1 MLRRFLLVTSL
12 ILFTTGSGVAAAA
25 EPPNQN
31 DPCSRNGRDS
41 CGTTGKG
48 SYRNYRYGVRWFG
61 DYRGAV
67 PEVSGATFCI
77 DLRFWYPGKSFGYEE
92 RSAAGLKN
100 KAGKA
105 VSATSLRRMNR
116 ALWKYG
122 RSNNAAQQAAVM
134 LYVHRL
140 MGDGA
145 PGEVD
150 PSALSSASQ
159 SVYSKLVADAERW
172 AGPYKVSVELPD
184 KLTAGREAEATVE
197 VLTPDGRKVPDVDVT
212 LTSAGADAPAKV
224 NTGDGSATVAV
235 TATGPGTVTLDART
249 EGLPDALPTM
259 YAPTKG
265 QAVRN
270 GQRLVSAATVTPRAQ
285 AKASAKAQP
294 ALATQI
300 SEQSS
305 APGASITDT
314 VKVTGL
320 GGLTATIQAA
330 LYGPYPSRDAIT
342 CADAPAWTGTLTA
355 TGDGDYVTEPVTLTA
370 PGYYTYRESI
380 AESET
385 IAGVQTAC
393 ADVAETTIVRAAP
406 QVVTQISASQTAPG
420 AQITDT
426 VVVTGLGKVAA
437 TINV

>member
-1 MLRRFLLVTSL
+1 MVRRFLLVTLL

-122 RSNNAAQQAAVM
+122 RSGNATQQAAVM

-150 PSALSSASQ
+150 PSALSSTGR
-159 SVYSKLVADAERW
+159 SVYAKVVADADRW
-172 AGPYKVSVELPD
+172 AGPYTVNVELPAT
-184 KLTAGREAEATVE
+184 LTAGKEAEATVE

-212 LTSAGADAPAKV
+212 LTVVGAEAAKKV
-224 NTGDGSATVAV
+224 NTGDGTATVSV
-235 TATGPGTVTLDART
+235 TPGGPGTVTVDART
-249 EGLPDALPTM
+249 EGLPAELPTM
-259 YAPTKG
+259 YVPTKG

-270 GQRLVSAATVTPRAQ
+270 GQRLVSALTATPRA
-285 AKASAKAQP
+285 SAEGRRA
-294 ALATQI
+294 
-300 SEQSS
+300 
-305 APGASITDT
+305 GAAD
-314 VKVTGL
+314 
-320 GGLTATIQAA
+320 A
-330 LYGPYPSRDAIT
+330 RDADQR
-342 CADAPAWTGTLTA
+342 AVERARRLDHGHREGHGPRRA
-355 TGDGDYVTEPVTLTA
+355 DGDHPGRALRPVSVARGDHLR
-370 PGYYTYRESI
+370 GR
-380 AESET
+380 
-385 IAGVQTAC
+385 AGVDGH
-393 ADVAETTIVRAAP
+393 ADGHRRR
-406 QVVTQISASQTAPG
+406 
-420 AQITDT
+420 
-426 VVVTGLGKVAA
+426 
-437 TINV
+437 

>member
-116 ALWKYG
+116 ALWRYG
-122 RSNNAAQQAAVM
+122 RSNDATQQAAVM

-145 PGEVD
+145 PGEAD
-150 PSALSSASQ
+150 PKALSAASQ
-159 SVYSKLVADAERW
+159 SVYAKVVSDAERF
-172 AGPYKVSVELPD
+172 AGPYKVKATLPEKLVAGQAAELTVEVVTSSGRRVPNVDVALSATGAEGLADSVSTGSSGVVKTPITGTD
-184 KLTAGREAEATVE
+184 PAGGIKLTA
-197 VLTPDGRKVPDVDVT
+197 
-212 LTSAGADAPAKV
+212 
-224 NTGDGSATVAV
+224 
-235 TATGPGTVTLDART
+235 TA
-249 EGLPDALPTM
+249 
-259 YAPTKG
+259 
-265 QAVRN
+265 
-270 GQRLVSAATVTPRAQ
+270 
-285 AKASAKAQP
+285 AS
-294 ALATQI
+294 L
-300 SEQSS
+300 
-305 APGASITDT
+305 
-314 VKVTGL
+314 
-320 GGLTATIQAA
+320 
-330 LYGPYPSRDAIT
+330 
-342 CADAPAWTGTLTA
+342 
-355 TGDGDYVTEPVTLTA
+355 
-370 PGYYTYRESI
+370 
-380 AESET
+380 
-385 IAGVQTAC
+385 
-393 ADVAETTIVRAAP
+393 
-406 QVVTQISASQTAPG
+406 
-420 AQITDT
+420 
-426 VVVTGLGKVAA
+426 
-437 TINV
+437 